1 MHVETIVKKG
11 RKIREKRVGTEEKQ
25 AHPADASSEWRN
37 PPHFTKRDYIQ
48 LFVTMSQWQRMHMVS
63 PIKNEQR
70 KAIEGCYSRSSKESG
85 I

>member
-25 AHPADASSEWRN
+25 AHPADASSEGRN

-48 LFVTMSQWQRMHMVS
+48 LFVTMSQ
-63 PIKNEQR
+63 
-70 KAIEGCYSRSSKESG
+70 
-85 I
+85 